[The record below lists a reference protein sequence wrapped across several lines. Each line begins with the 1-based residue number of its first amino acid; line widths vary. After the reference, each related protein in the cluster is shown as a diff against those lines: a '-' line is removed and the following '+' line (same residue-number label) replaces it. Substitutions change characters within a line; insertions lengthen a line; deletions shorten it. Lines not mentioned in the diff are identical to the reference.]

1 MSPAPEQPAWVVL
14 GRISGL
20 YGVQGMVKV
29 FSYTENRD
37 GILDYAPWYL
47 GAEHRPVAVLDGRL
61 QGAGVVALLEGVR
74 DREQARLLIG
84 QEIAV
89 PAQALPALEEGEYY
103 WSQLLGLAV
112 ENREGQRL
120 GEAAGFLETG
130 ANDVL
135 LVRDAA
141 GREHLIPWSDGAI
154 LAVERVQGRIL
165 VDWQADW

>member
-29 FSYTENRD
+29 FSYTEIRD

-61 QGAGVVALLEGVR
+61 QGAGVVALLEGVQ

-89 PAQALPALEEGEYY
+89 PAQNLPALEEGEYY
-103 WSQLLGLAV
+103 WSQLLGLV
-112 ENREGQRL
+112 VQNREGQLL

-141 GREHLIPWSDGAI
+141 GREHLIPWSDNTI
-154 LAVERVQGRIL
+154 LAVEQAQGRIL